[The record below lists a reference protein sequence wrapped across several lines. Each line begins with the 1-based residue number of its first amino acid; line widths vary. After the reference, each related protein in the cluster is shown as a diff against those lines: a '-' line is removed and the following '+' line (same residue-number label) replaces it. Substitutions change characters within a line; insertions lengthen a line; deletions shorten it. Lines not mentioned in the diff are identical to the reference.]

1 METMTQENSIQQLAQ
16 AYGIQPDWTDIWG
29 NRHPV
34 TDEMYKALLSA
45 MEVSANS
52 QTEIDAALAH
62 LEHATVARWLEP
74 VLVVSETEAVISI
87 PVHLPES
94 LGRQPLQWYLITE
107 DGTRREG
114 MFTAPDLR
122 HIADVALTT
131 GHHERVGRYEFDLEG
146 NLPQGYHQFLLKHP
160 ETHQEVGML
169 LVITPTRCYLPS
181 LLQEPTV
188 ASMPNAGVASDAVP
202 STGKVWG
209 PALQLYA
216 VHSHR
221 NWGMGD
227 FSDLLRVIDWC
238 VEQGAAMVGL
248 NPLHALFPH
257 NPSHAS
263 PYSPSS
269 RMFFNVMYLD
279 AETIADFQESAE
291 AKQLVFS
298 PTFQNMLERLREEPL
313 VPYAEVG
320 QRKMEVLELLYLN
333 FCQRHLSQNS
343 QRAQAFRAYV
353 QKHGRLLERFAL
365 FHALQERFHKEDP
378 SVWGW
383 PVWPDAYQDPE
394 SPAVQEFLQ
403 ANRERVEFHQYLQW
417 QVDLQLQDVGMRCLK
432 NNLGIGLYMDMAVGV
447 DRGGADVWA
456 NQHLFAKS
464 SAVGAPPDEYNQKGQ
479 DWGLPP
485 LIPEKMR
492 EEAYVSFI
500 EILRQ
505 NMQHAGALRID
516 HVMGLMR
523 LFWIPPGL
531 PPSQG
536 AYIHYAVDEL
546 FGILALESQRNQC
559 MVIGEDM
566 GTVPDVIRDRMERWG
581 VYSYKVFYFEKLDQ
595 DSFRQPEAYVDDAAV
610 AVSTH
615 DLPTLA
621 GFWQGQDIAVR
632 TELDLYPSKELRDRQ
647 ITDRVMERV
656 AILRLLEERGLL
668 PGGIS
673 TDPLTVPHMT
683 PELAT
688 AIHRLVA
695 QTASKIFMVQFEDML
710 QQVDQINLPGTT
722 DPVYPC
728 WKRKLTLP
736 LEELFADERVQKIS
750 AVIAEERPRQIVD
763 GLQEE
768 QAIEHAARLAL
779 MIPSATYRFQFNK
792 DFTFRHAADLVP
804 YLQQLG
810 ITHCYAS
817 PLLKAREGS
826 PHGYDITDHKQLN
839 HEIGSREDFEHL
851 AHMLKAHGL
860 GLILD
865 IVPNHMGAGKDN
877 PWWMDVLEN
886 GPSSL
891 YSDYFDIDWHPL
903 VADLQNKILLPILGD
918 AYGKILR
925 NGELKLRF
933 EPETGRFWLDYYAH
947 EMPINPISY
956 PTILEHRL
964 EVLEVR
970 LGKTN
975 PAFLEY
981 RSITSAFERLPIVEE
996 GNTLDLKLDSKEE
1009 RARERIIALSR
1020 LTTLCAQVPE
1030 VSTFIVENVLD
1041 FQPEKNDITNQ
1052 NRLHRLLEQQVYRL
1066 SNWRVASDEIN
1077 YRRFFD
1083 INDLVAVRVEDQ
1095 RVFNDTH
1102 ELVMTLVEQGLV
1114 TGLRIDHP
1122 DGLYDPAA
1130 YFQRLQEEAA
1140 KRLDE
1145 PIRSDWQLGSDALP
1159 LYVLIEKILAPFE
1172 RLPQEWMV
1180 HGTTGYEFVN
1190 SVNGIFVKQ
1199 ENEKEFTRIYER
1211 LRGQRIHFDD
1221 LVYDCKKL
1229 IMKSTLNSELGVLTQ
1244 QLKRI
1249 SKQNWSF
1256 RDFTLHNLRD
1266 ALIEVVAC
1274 FPVYRTY
1281 VTPDS
1286 ISKKDREYIDWA
1298 VRLAKRRSL
1307 AIDTSIFDFIRSV
1320 LLLEAVPE
1328 GQRDSGEPA
1337 KLMPSKEPAPPAEE
1351 AVAFRRAMIKFAMKF
1366 QQYTAPVMAKGL
1378 EDTSFYRYN
1387 RLISLNE
1394 VGGDPRQFGI
1404 SLATFHHQ
1412 NSERAK
1418 RVPHTLLATSTH
1430 DTKRSEDAR
1439 ARISVLSE
1447 MPDEWHKH
1455 LAQWRRMN
1463 RHWRRAEDGEQ
1474 APSVNA
1480 EYLFYQTLIGIWPL
1494 ETPKSG
1500 EMEALVERV
1509 EQYMLKAVRES
1520 KSHTSWINPNTS
1532 YEDALSHYI
1541 RGVLLRPS
1549 KLFLDDFLPFQK
1561 MVARFGLYNSL
1572 SQTLLKLTCP
1582 GIPDI
1587 YQGTELWNFAL
1598 VDPDNRRSVDYQHA
1612 LTLLEQVQKAVT
1624 SERPAQREALLED
1637 MAEEMADGRIKQ
1649 ALITIV
1655 LQYRAAH
1662 RKLFQQG
1669 NYIPLDVVGTYAEH
1683 IVAFARQWE
1692 DRVIIVVVP
1701 RLLYGL
1707 GLRKTGLP
1715 CGKRVW
1721 KDTAVVVPD
1730 SLYGKGF
1737 ENLFTRERVVR
1748 TGKKQAELEV
1758 ADVLDVLPFGMLVRE

>member
-52 QTEIDAALAH
+52 QVEIDIAFSR

-74 VLVVSETEAVISI
+74 VLVVPETDAVISI
-87 PVHLPES
+87 PVHLPS
-94 LGRQPLQWYLITE
+94 ALGEQPLQWFLVTE
-107 DGTRREG
+107 DGARREG
-114 MFTAPDLR
+114 VFTAADLR
-122 HIADVALTT
+122 HISDVILAS
-131 GHHERVGRYEFDLEG
+131 GHHERVGRFEFDLEG
-146 NLPQGYHQFLLKHP
+146 NLPQGYHQFSVTHP
-160 ETHQEVGML
+160 ETRTEVGML
-169 LVITPTRCYLPS
+169 LVVTPTQCYLPS
-181 LLQEPTV
+181 ILEEPAV
-188 ASMPNAGVASDAVP
+188 SSPVDGVEPAVVTP

-209 PALQLYA
+209 PAVQLYA
-216 VHSHR
+216 VHSNR

-238 VEQGAAMVGL
+238 VEQGAALVGL

-257 NPSHAS
+257 NPSHSS

-279 AETIADFQESAE
+279 PETVADFQESAE

-298 PTFQNMLERLREEPL
+298 PAFQNMLEKLRDERL
-313 VPYAEVG
+313 VPYAEAG
-320 QRKMEVLELLYLN
+320 QRKLDVLELLYLN
-333 FCQRHLSQNS
+333 FCQRHLSQNTS
-343 QRAQAFRAYV
+343 RAQAFRTYV
-353 QKHGRLLERFAL
+353 EEHGRLLERFAL

-383 PVWPDAYQDPE
+383 PAWPEAYQDPD
-394 SPAVQEFLQ
+394 SPAVQEFLH
-403 ANRERVEFHQYLQW
+403 ANRERVEFYQYLQW
-417 QVDLQLQDVGMRCLK
+417 QVDIQLQEVGLRCLK

-536 AYIHYAVDEL
+536 AYIHYSVDEL

-566 GTVPDVIRDRMERWG
+566 GTVPEVIRDRMERWG

-595 DSFRQPEAYVDDAAV
+595 DSFKQPEAYVDMAAV
-610 AVSTH
+610 AISTH
-615 DLPTLA
+615 DLPTLS

-656 AILRLLEERGLL
+656 AILRLLEERSLL

-673 TDPLTVPHMT
+673 TDPLTVPQMT
-683 PELAT
+683 PELAA

-736 LEELFADERVQKIS
+736 LEELFADERVRKIS
-750 AVIAEERPRQIVD
+750 AIIAEERPRQMGRD
-763 GLQEE
+763 MQQE
-768 QAIEHAARLAL
+768 QAIEHAARLAM

-792 DFTFRHAADLVP
+792 DFTFRQAAELVP
-804 YLQQLG
+804 YLQKLG

-851 AHMLKAHGL
+851 AHTLKAHGM
-860 GLILD
+860 GLVLD

-886 GPSSL
+886 GLSSL
-891 YSDYFDIDWHPL
+891 YADYFDIDWHPL

-925 NGELKLRF
+925 GGELKLRF
-933 EPETGRFWLDYYAH
+933 ESETSRFWLDYYAH
-947 EMPINPISY
+947 EMPINPVSY

-964 EVLEVR
+964 AVLEVR

-981 RSITSAFERLPIVEE
+981 RSIISAFERLPVVEE
-996 GNTLDLKLDSKEE
+996 NNNLDLKEE
-1009 RARERIIALSR
+1009 RARERMIAMNR
-1020 LTTLCAQVPE
+1020 LTTLRAQSPE
-1030 VSTFIVENVLD
+1030 VNAFIVENVLD
-1041 FQPEKNDITNQ
+1041 FQPQKDNTTNQ

-1102 ELVMTLVEQGLV
+1102 ELVLELVEQGLV

-1130 YFQRLQEEAA
+1130 YFQRLQDEAA

-1199 ENEKEFTRIYER
+1199 ENEKELTRIYER
-1211 LRGQRIHFDD
+1211 LRGQRIDFED
-1221 LVYDCKKL
+1221 LVYQCKRL

-1286 ISKKDREYIDWA
+1286 MSKKDREYIDWA

-1307 AIDTSIFDFIRSV
+1307 AIDTSIFDFVRSV

-1328 GQRDSGEPA
+1328 GQRDIPESAKQMHPKEVVPA
-1337 KLMPSKEPAPPAEE
+1337 DE
-1351 AVAFRRAMIKFAMKF
+1351 AVAFRRAMIRFAMKF

-1387 RLISLNE
+1387 RLVSLNE

-1418 RVPHTLLATSTH
+1418 RVPYTLLATSTH

-1447 MPDEWHKH
+1447 MPDEWQKH
-1455 LAQWRRMN
+1455 VSRWRRMN
-1463 RHWRRAEDGEQ
+1463 RHWRRSEDGEQ
-1474 APSVNA
+1474 TPSVNA
-1480 EYLFYQTLIGIWPL
+1480 EYLFYQTLVGIWPL
-1494 ETPKSG
+1494 ETPTP
-1500 EMEALVERV
+1500 EEIEALAERI

-1520 KSHTSWINPNTS
+1520 KSHTSWINPNTA
-1532 YEDALSHYI
+1532 YEESLSGYI

-1561 MVARFGLYNSL
+1561 IVARFGLYNSL

-1582 GIPDI
+1582 GVPDI
-1587 YQGTELWNFAL
+1587 YQGSELWHFAL
-1598 VDPDNRRSVDYQHA
+1598 VDPDNRRPVDYQHSGA
-1612 LTLLEQVQKAVT
+1612 LMEQVLTAITEENPTQRKA
-1624 SERPAQREALLED
+1624 LFED
-1637 MAEEMADGRIKQ
+1637 MMDEVGDARIKQ
-1649 ALITIV
+1649 ALIATV
-1655 LQYRAAH
+1655 LRYRAAH
-1662 RKLFQQG
+1662 RELFQRG
-1669 NYIPLDVVGTYAEH
+1669 SYIPLDVVGTHSEH
-1683 IVAFARQWE
+1683 IVAFARQWQ
-1692 DRVIIVVVP
+1692 DMAAIVVVP
-1701 RLLYGL
+1701 RLLYDM
-1707 GLRKTGLP
+1707 GLRRTILP

-1721 KDTAVVVPD
+1721 KDTAIVIPE
-1730 SLYGKGF
+1730 SLYGGGF
-1737 ENLFTRERVVR
+1737 ENLFTKER
-1748 TGKKQAELEV
+1748 TGKRDKKQVVLEV
-1758 ADVLDVLPFGMLVRE
+1758 ADILTTLPFGMLVRE